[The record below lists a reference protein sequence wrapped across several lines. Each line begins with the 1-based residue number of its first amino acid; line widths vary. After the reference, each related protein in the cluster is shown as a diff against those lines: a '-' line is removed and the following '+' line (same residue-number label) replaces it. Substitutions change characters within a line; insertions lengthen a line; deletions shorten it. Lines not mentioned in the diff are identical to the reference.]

1 MKTLKSRNLYI
12 AAALSLFLGPLG
24 FLYVGWTFMVSGL
37 IITAIFALVLSIINQ
52 PTPSVF
58 EYLQLIIFSFHAYKL
73 ATIRNIIADDPMTS
87 PEDINQFH
95 SFGFSTVAMTSVLM
109 TLAQYYSLVVGL
121 YMAYV
126 SFSNGK
132 ILFGILIIIFG
143 ISLIMWVVTSI
154 FGFISSMLMVLFKVD
169 DSYYG

>member
-1 MKTLKSRNLYI
+1 MNTLTSKNLYL

-24 FLYVGWTFMVSGL
+24 FLYVGWTFMVSG
-37 IITAIFALVLSIINQ
+37 IIVTAIFALVLSIINL

-73 ATIRNIIADDPMTS
+73 AAIRNIIADDPMITT
-87 PEDINQFH
+87 EDIKQFN
-95 SFGFSTVAMTSVLM
+95 SFGFSIVAMTSVLM

-121 YMAYV
+121 YMAYM
-126 SFSNGK
+126 SFSSGK
-132 ILFGILIIIFG
+132 ILVGILIIVFG

-154 FGFISSMLMVLFKVD
+154 FGFISGLLMMIFKVD
-169 DSYYG
+169 DSYFA